1 MDGVPKREFGNEEEG
16 PTMNEQPSN
25 SLPFE
30 ESLIELERT
39 VRDLEDGRLGL
50 DDALARYEQGV
61 GLVRRCYAQLARC
74 RATYSQ
80 LTGVDENNQP
90 ILTPFKH
97 EATAPT
103 KMDLPRRRKE

>member
-1 MDGVPKREFGNEEEG
+1 
-16 PTMNEQPSN
+16 MNDMPVDPI
-25 SLPFE
+25 PFE

-61 GLVRRCYAQLARC
+61 GLLRRCYTQLRDAEERILL
-74 RATYSQ
+74 
-80 LTGVDENNQP
+80 LTGADENNQP

-97 EATAPT
+97 EATAAPPA
-103 KMDLPRRRKE
+103 KSDLPRRRKD